1 MRAAVIRTGVVVLAL
16 GAASNAAFAQS
27 VMTQEQVERR
37 HNVRVFGNV
46 LVSAARHGAE
56 LMGRRV
62 QQIDPSVVLLSGT
75 APRAEGFV
83 LDGYGVFFHVEIP
96 KIDSVVAWALTNRGR
111 DDAAANAIAG
121 LKAFAQSIAD
131 PAQRQMMVTYVSNLE
146 RRFMPGG
153 LQRMGN
159 GAMQQNNMVPGEAGA
174 PASMAVR
181 PRPMDNPDLEYERL
195 VIDQLV
201 NAMLDYSQQLGL
213 GADEWLTVAAKGS
226 EGSLIPEMVFD
237 DTVTVTLRVKGS
249 DLADFR
255 AGKLTRDEARARV
268 VVREF

>member
-1 MRAAVIRTGVVVLAL
+1 MRTAVIRTAVVVLAVI
-16 GAASNAAFAQS
+16 ATANAAFAQS
-27 VMTQEQVERR
+27 TMTQEQVERR

-111 DDAAANAIAG
+111 DESALNAIAG

-131 PAQRQMMVTYVSNLE
+131 PAQRQMMVTYVNSIE
-146 RRFMPGG
+146 RRFAPSGM
-153 LQRMGN
+153 QRMGN
-159 GAMQQNNMVPGEAGA
+159 GSMQPNALSMPADAA
-174 PASMAVR
+174 PTVR

-255 AGKLTRDEARARV
+255 AGRLTRDQARARV